1 MGPTTGG
8 SGQIGKAPV
17 SKTGDSRFESWLPRL
32 TPAAT
37 KRGSALLVLREML
50 ARPHI
55 PLAAIACALLTVA
68 LLALSPAPAAALET
82 DCPKAKATPAQ
93 ATPAQLKRAMRCLL
107 REVRTKRNSGKVKAH
122 PDLTRIAR
130 RHTKVMLRKNCLR
143 HRCRGEAPLDQRLEA
158 SGYLRPGQRY
168 GYAEAIGFST
178 TPLAMMGT
186 WLNPR
191 NGVRKNILGRR
202 FTHVGIGVG
211 KGAARRGKPDSRY
224 ATYTVLLA
232 WRRG

>member
-1 MGPTTGG
+1 
-8 SGQIGKAPV
+8 
-17 SKTGDSRFESWLPRL
+17 
-32 TPAAT
+32 
-37 KRGSALLVLREML
+37 ML
-50 ARPHI
+50 ARTHI
-55 PLAAIACALLTVA
+55 QPAALACLLLVAA
-68 LLALSPAPAAALET
+68 LLAPSPAPAAALET
-82 DCPKAKATPAQ
+82 NCPKAKAAAAE

-107 REVRTKRNSGKVKAH
+107 REVRKKRKAGTVKAH
-122 PDLTRIAR
+122 PALTRIAR
-130 RHTKVMLRKNCLR
+130 KHTKVMVRKDCLR
-143 HRCRGEAPLDQRLEA
+143 HRCPGESPIDQRLEK

-178 TPLAMMGT
+178 TPLAMIET

-202 FTHVGIGVG
+202 FTHVGIGVA
-211 KGAARRGKPDSRY
+211 KGAARRGKPDSRF